1 MSIIS
6 PPSRSL
12 RTQTHDAATLD
23 RRNWPIAAGLL
34 QFPETLPDGTSV
46 RALGP
51 EAWQESLLQVA
62 DAGFDHV
69 EFTDV
74 WLKAG
79 DLDASELADLRAA
92 ADGAALAV
100 AAVAAIRRSVIAAHA
115 DTAHANLAYSH
126 RSIDAAAAL
135 GAPVFSIGLHEP
147 LHPAQKRALWF
158 WTEAGAVNDP
168 ADRDRWDAAV
178 KRIREL
184 ADHAAAVDVLLTL
197 EMYEDTYLGTAE
209 SSVRLVE
216 EVDRANVG
224 LNPDTGNLI
233 RLHRPIEDWR
243 EVLTR
248 VLPYTNYWHVKNYAR
263 DEDAASGL
271 YTAVPTSMA
280 LGLIDYRWA
289 VQEAIAGGFA
299 GTITCEHYGGDGLSV
314 SAQNRDY
321 LRTVL
326 PRTAQTEGH
335 RA

>member
-1 MSIIS
+1 MSITS
-6 PPSRSL
+6 LPAASR
-12 RTQTHDAATLD
+12 RAQTHDAATLD
-23 RRNWPIAAGLL
+23 RQSWPIAAGLL
-34 QFPETLPDGTSV
+34 QFPDPLPDGTSV

-51 EAWQESLLQVA
+51 DAWRASLLQVA
-62 DAGFDHV
+62 DAGFDQV
-69 EFTDV
+69 ELTDV

-79 DLDASELADLRAA
+79 DLDAAERAELRAA
-92 ADGAALAV
+92 ADDAGLRI
-100 AAVAAIRRSVIAAHA
+100 AAVAAIRRSVIHA
-115 DTAHANLAYSH
+115 DSAKANLAYSH
-126 RSIDAAAAL
+126 RSIDAAAEL
-135 GAPVFSIGLHEP
+135 GAPVFSLGLHEP
-147 LHPAQKRALWF
+147 LHPAQKQALWF
-158 WTEAGAVNDP
+158 WTESGAVNDP
-168 ADRDRWDAAV
+168 ADLHRWDAAV
-178 KRIREL
+178 RSIREL
-184 ADHAAAVDVLLTL
+184 ADHASEVGVLLTL

-216 EVDRANVG
+216 EIDRDNVG

-263 DEDAASGL
+263 DEDATAGL

-289 VQEAIAGGFA
+289 VQEAIAAGFA

-321 LRTVL
+321 LRTIL
-326 PRTAQTEGH
+326 PRTAPTEGH
-335 RA
+335 RP

>member
-1 MSIIS
+1 M
-6 PPSRSL
+6 
-12 RTQTHDAATLD
+12 QMHDAATLD
-23 RRNWPIAAGLL
+23 RENWPIAAGLL
-34 QFPETLPDGTSV
+34 QFPDPLPDGTSV

-51 EAWQESLLQVA
+51 DAWRASLLQVA

-69 EFTDV
+69 ELTDV

-79 DLDASELADLRAA
+79 DLDPSELADLGAA
-92 ADGAALAV
+92 ADDAKLTV
-100 AAVAAIRRSVIAAHA
+100 AAVAAIRRSVIDAVSA
-115 DTAHANLAYSH
+115 DANLSYSH

-135 GAPVFSIGLHEP
+135 GAPVFSLGLHEP
-147 LHPAQKRALWF
+147 LYPAQKRALWF
-158 WTEAGAVNDP
+158 WTESGAVNDP

-178 KRIREL
+178 RRIREL
-184 ADHAAAVDVLLTL
+184 ADHAADVGVLLTL

-216 EVDRANVG
+216 EIDRVNVG

-248 VLPYTNYWHVKNYAR
+248 VMPYTNYWHVKNYAR
-263 DEDAASGL
+263 DENAMTGL
-271 YTAVPTSMA
+271 YSTLPTTMA
-280 LGLIDYRWA
+280 IGLIDYRWA
-289 VQEAIAGGFA
+289 VQEAIAVGFA

-321 LRTVL
+321 LRTIL
-326 PRTAQTEGH
+326 PRTAQTEGNG
-335 RA
+335 A

>member
-6 PPSRSL
+6 PPTPSL
-12 RTQTHDAATLD
+12 RKQTHDAATLD
-23 RRNWPIAAGLL
+23 NQTWPIAAGLL
-34 QFPETLPDGTSV
+34 QFPDPQPDGTSV

-51 EAWQESLLQVA
+51 DAWQASLLQVA

-69 EFTDV
+69 ELTDV
-74 WLKAG
+74 WLKPG
-79 DLDASELADLRAA
+79 DLDPAELTDLRAA
-92 ADGAALAV
+92 ADSARLTV
-100 AAVAAIRRSVIAAHA
+100 AAVAAIRRSVIDA
-115 DTAHANLAYSH
+115 DSADVNLAYSH

-135 GAPVFSIGLHEP
+135 GAPVFSLGLHEP

-158 WTEAGAVNDP
+158 WTESGAVNDP
-168 ADRDRWDAAV
+168 TDRDRWEAAV
-178 KRIREL
+178 GRIREL
-184 ADHAAAVDVLLTL
+184 ADHAADVGVLLTL

-216 EVDRANVG
+216 EVDRDDVG

-243 EVLTR
+243 EVLSR
-248 VLPYTNYWHVKNYAR
+248 VLPYANYWHVKNYAR
-263 DEDAASGL
+263 DENAATGL
-271 YTAVPTSMA
+271 YSAVPTSMP

-289 VQEAIAGGFA
+289 VQEAVTSGFA

-321 LRTVL
+321 LRTIL